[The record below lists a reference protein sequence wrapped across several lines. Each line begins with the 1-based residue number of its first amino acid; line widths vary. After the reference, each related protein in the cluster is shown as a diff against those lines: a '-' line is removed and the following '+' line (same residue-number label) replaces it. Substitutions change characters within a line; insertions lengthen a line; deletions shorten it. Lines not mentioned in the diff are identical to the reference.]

1 MKKIMSVELL
11 IIVIIVFKRYPSTFS
26 NGQIGKI
33 GKISPECFML
43 VSYFAL
49 LLLKITFICYTIP
62 YLLQFEAI
70 KGGIKRLS
78 DIVRTIRHLL

>member
-1 MKKIMSVELL
+1 MAKL
-11 IIVIIVFKRYPSTFS
+11 
-26 NGQIGKI
+26 GKL

-49 LLLKITFICYTIP
+49 LLLNITYICYTIP

-70 KGGIKRLS
+70 KGELKRLS